1 MKVMQVVQVVQ
12 VVQVGARLIPTL
24 LRLFYGLAWLFFLY
38 IYIFIFADICS

>member
-24 LRLFYGLAWLFFLY
+24 LRLFYGLAWFVFS